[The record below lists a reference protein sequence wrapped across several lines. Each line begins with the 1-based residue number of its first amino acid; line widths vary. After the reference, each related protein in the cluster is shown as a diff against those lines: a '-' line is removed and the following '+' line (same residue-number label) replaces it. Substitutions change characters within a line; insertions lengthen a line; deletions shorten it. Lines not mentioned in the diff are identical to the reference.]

1 MVESVSAKFKK
12 GVGFEVDAV
21 AGMTVYCS
29 KRGGATYISSVE
41 AGAEKEQNTAAVSL
55 YIAREGDTMW
65 ELCKEFTATPD
76 EIMAQNPALTLPLA
90 EGERVVYFR
99 TLSL

>member
-1 MVESVSAKFKK
+1 
-12 GVGFEVDAV
+12 
-21 AGMTVYCS
+21 
-29 KRGGATYISSVE
+29 
-41 AGAEKEQNTAAVSL
+41 
-55 YIAREGDTMW
+55 MW

-99 TLSL
+99 ALSL